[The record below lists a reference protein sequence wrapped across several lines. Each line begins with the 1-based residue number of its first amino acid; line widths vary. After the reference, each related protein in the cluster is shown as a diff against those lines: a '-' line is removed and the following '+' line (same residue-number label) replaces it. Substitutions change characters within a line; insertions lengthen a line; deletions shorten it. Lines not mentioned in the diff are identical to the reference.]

1 MDSKQGNIILSGIVD
16 VLSEKNFA
24 EEIAKKIDGVVSI
37 ENSIT
42 IGMDSNITDSHI
54 RHEIENKIYQGEES
68 RGLLNVGIDVKG
80 GTAVLMGR
88 VEDESDKRKAAELA
102 SSARGVVN
110 VVDSIKIYKTYT
122 LWALCALLMPASS
135 VMTAAAAGCK
145 FGQLVFLKK
154 INIVRYCSRHYLI
167 DFYSLIVQLC
177 QCSRSYAG
185 YQNGIYLFAPK
196 GL

>member
-1 MDSKQGNIILSGIVD
+1 MIKDSELVDRIKEELKEKMQLSSMDINVDSKQGNIILSGIVD

-68 RGLLNVGIDVKG
+68 RGLSNVGIDVKG

-110 VVDSIKIYKTYT
+110 VVDSIKID
-122 LWALCALLMPASS
+122 
-135 VMTAAAAGCK
+135 
-145 FGQLVFLKK
+145 
-154 INIVRYCSRHYLI
+154 RE
-167 DFYSLIVQLC
+167 
-177 QCSRSYAG
+177 
-185 YQNGIYLFAPK
+185 
-196 GL
+196 